1 MAVYDGF
8 FDAALDPET
17 GRFDREYNSE
27 DFTGYFASFLGD
39 GVCLWNNPDSLR
51 VSPKDGGVEVAPG
64 YLFLQGYWL
73 KNDSPYPLAGLSGG
87 YVAAARLNTGLRF
100 LELTALP
107 MAEAY
112 PDCLVLAQV
121 DAAGNV
127 TDTRRDPELC
137 GVVNAAGELSAMAEY
152 AIDYIDHQL
161 EDRLKEAEARLAA
174 QSAELDEKIA
184 QVEGEAAKLA
194 PPPIGT
200 VKFSASQTIE
210 PGWLRCDG
218 SFVSQD
224 DYPELVQALGKV
236 TPGVEEFR
244 ELLEADG
251 AELVSNVCLY
261 EGKAWIY
268 LVKSKKLVGL
278 TENGRKEISVAGA
291 DRLVELSAVPTVLS
305 VCGGAVYLA
314 QNSQTASTFVL
325 LEYTGFTGSEESIS
339 LIELDISQHAA
350 DLDTRYCVPY
360 VTDVAGKKYMA
371 LGTLDEGRSQ
381 ETSFSTIRLLKY
393 LKWTAG
399 SFPDTEVEQ
408 VDLALV
414 KVPQSTNSIYDYGN
428 AGAAL
433 FAFQQKNGG
442 DLLWMQDYTWSS
454 TTMYDY
460 SVVFKV
466 GICSQMQQLY
476 GTPITLG
483 PSSDLPYRSM
493 KLTKEEALKDPFFLE
508 IFATNSPEPARN
520 VLPAAGGSQYIYRAK
535 IEDRR
540 LQYIAGR
547 YEPRTVYDYY
557 TSHVLLPSRA
567 RLFQNSICYAS
578 AQGIWFVFVGTGL
591 LFTQDLLSGGWGYL
605 DTSETVGTLILFGSL
620 EYSLTENALY
630 LSGVASDGVPK
641 LGVLKLPA
649 LYNYANDGAWLPNM
663 ASDGVPAYIKAE
675 EQEAAS

>member
-107 MAEAY
+107 LAEAY

-236 TPGVEEFR
+236 TPGVEEFT
-244 ELLEADG
+244 EAYNG
-251 AELVSNVCLY
+251 QVGGNVSNGVIFAGAHWLFSLSDHGLY
-261 EGKAWIY
+261 RYDVETKEVSFIPVSG
-268 LVKSKKLVGL
+268 
-278 TENGRKEISVAGA
+278 TESLQTPTAAPIWLSVAGGSLFLSQAQGANKTVALLTCSFTGEESRLSMEELAVKEAISQYVSGITNA
-291 DRLVELSAVPTVLS
+291 DARPTLPGDHFYPEVCQVEYDWN
-305 VCGGAVYLA
+305 GAVVKSFVMCLGHDSLSIRGTGAPDSTNYENIYYLVWKQTDFSSHKINLCSTYA
-314 QNSQTASTFVL
+314 NTLSSNNYNSVSKQ
-325 LEYTGFTGSEESIS
+325 GF
-339 LIELDISQHAA
+339 
-350 DLDTRYCVPY
+350 RYCH
-360 VTDVAGKKYMA
+360 KNS
-371 LGTLDEGRSQ
+371 DENVFIGVLYS
-381 ETSFSTIRLLKY
+381 SSHFYFKM
-393 LKWTAG
+393 
-399 SFPDTEVEQ
+399 
-408 VDLALV
+408 
-414 KVPQSTNSIYDYGN
+414 NS
-428 AGAAL
+428 
-433 FAFQQKNGG
+433 
-442 DLLWMQDYTWSS
+442 
-454 TTMYDY
+454 
-460 SVVFKV
+460 
-466 GICSQMQQLY
+466 
-476 GTPITLG
+476 
-483 PSSDLPYRSM
+483 
-493 KLTKEEALKDPFFLE
+493 
-508 IFATNSPEPARN
+508 
-520 VLPAAGGSQYIYRAK
+520 LPAGMYAASDYAMDSRMGIDDPVTTTCIAANNRYLYRCFVQ
-535 IEDRR
+535 DRR
-540 LQYIAGR
+540 LVVRAGK
-547 YEPRTVYDYY
+547 YNPMTIFSQDDAQPGM
-557 TSHVLLPSRA
+557 TLPSRA
-567 RLFQNSICYAS
+567 QAFPDSVCYA
-578 AQGIWFVFVGTGL
+578 AGQDMWFVFLGTGL
-591 LFTQDLLSGGWGYL
+591 AFSQTPEDGRSWGYL
-605 DTSETVGTLILFGSL
+605 DTQETLGVVSRFGSV
-620 EYSLTENALY
+620 EVDEENNVLY
-630 LSGVASDGVPK
+630 ISGQDTLNHGK

-675 EQEAAS
+675 EQEVAS